1 MNTQDKINYLASI
14 GWQNGDA
21 ELADKEI
28 QDACDAIN
36 VAKQAAKQAVMT
48 KLGLTADEVKAL
60 LS

>member
-1 MNTQDKINYLASI
+1 MHASDKNNYLFSI
-14 GWQNGDA
+14 GWKQGDK
-21 ELADKEI
+21 ELTDQEI

-36 VAKQAAKQAVMT
+36 AAKQADKQAVMT

>member
-1 MNTQDKINYLASI
+1 MLSSDKTVYLFSI
-14 GWQNGDA
+14 GWKQGDK
-21 ELADKEI
+21 ELTDEEI
-28 QDACDAIN
+28 QDACNAAY